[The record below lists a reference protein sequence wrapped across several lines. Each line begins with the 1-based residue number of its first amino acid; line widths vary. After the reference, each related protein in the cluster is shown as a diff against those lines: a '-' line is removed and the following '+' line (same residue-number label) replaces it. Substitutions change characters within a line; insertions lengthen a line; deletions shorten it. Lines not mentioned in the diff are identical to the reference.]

1 MKTKVFNAS
10 PHQSRFQH
18 PIREKLFHEK
28 SACAYQNSVYYLQ
41 NNVSYVKQNLW
52 NESEFM
58 REQGELKVSKAS
70 REEVEKLLNQGV
82 YLEIDY
88 LTFSAK
94 Y

>member
-1 MKTKVFNAS
+1 M
-10 PHQSRFQH
+10 
-18 PIREKLFHEK
+18 
-28 SACAYQNSVYYLQ
+28 YYFQ
-41 NNVSYVKQNLW
+41 NNVSYVKQKHW

-70 REEVEKLLNQGV
+70 REEAEKLLNQGV

>member
-1 MKTKVFNAS
+1 
-10 PHQSRFQH
+10 
-18 PIREKLFHEK
+18 
-28 SACAYQNSVYYLQ
+28 VYYFL
-41 NNVSYVKQNLW
+41 KQCFLCETKHW

-58 REQGELKVSKAS
+58 MEQGELKVSKAS

-88 LTFSAK
+88 LNFSAK

>member
-1 MKTKVFNAS
+1 M
-10 PHQSRFQH
+10 
-18 PIREKLFHEK
+18 
-28 SACAYQNSVYYLQ
+28 
-41 NNVSYVKQNLW
+41 KQNLW

-58 REQGELKVSKAS
+58 REQAELKVSKAS

-88 LTFSAK
+88 LNFSAK

>member
-1 MKTKVFNAS
+1 M
-10 PHQSRFQH
+10 
-18 PIREKLFHEK
+18 
-28 SACAYQNSVYYLQ
+28 YYFY

-82 YLEIDY
+82 SLEIDY

>member
-1 MKTKVFNAS
+1 ML
-10 PHQSRFQH
+10 
-18 PIREKLFHEK
+18 PIPENIQLGEKLFPEK
-28 SACAYQNSVYYLQ
+28 SACASQKSEYYFQ
-41 NNVSYVKQNLW
+41 NNVSYVKQIHW

-58 REQGELKVSKAS
+58 REQGELTVSKAS
-70 REEVEKLLNQGV
+70 REDVEKWLNQGV

>member
-1 MKTKVFNAS
+1 
-10 PHQSRFQH
+10 
-18 PIREKLFHEK
+18 
-28 SACAYQNSVYYLQ
+28 VYYLQ

-88 LTFSAK
+88 LTFSE
-94 Y
+94 

>member
-1 MKTKVFNAS
+1 VKNFFLKKVL
-10 PHQSRFQH
+10 RFSK
-18 PIREKLFHEK
+18 IRVLFSKH
-28 SACAYQNSVYYLQ
+28 
-41 NNVSYVKQNLW
+41 VSYVKQIHW

-58 REQGELKVSKAS
+58 REQGELTVSKAS

>member
-1 MKTKVFNAS
+1 ML
-10 PHQSRFQH
+10 
-18 PIREKLFHEK
+18 PIPENIQLGEKLFPEK
-28 SACAYQNSVYYLQ
+28 SACASQKSEYYFQ
-41 NNVSYVKQNLW
+41 INVSYVKQNLW